1 MATEYNNIILN
12 ISRKPSSKYIVV
24 AIPMY
29 MYRIKTNSFSY
40 GLNFFQKAILKFK
53 AKPGIKEETIA
64 QYLGLDEKL
73 IALLISE
80 LRWHGLI
87 NEHGALSEKGKEKMS
102 EIDGL
107 IVDSNGEKM
116 GYVFQY
122 STQDKLYQYYIDKI
136 DTPNLLNENPPR
148 IITGTKGDGRDNYTE
163 PFFLDELYKKRKIL
177 PNPDEKQILELIQN
191 SNKKPKDTTDNLNN
205 STDKLQ
211 KQLSI
216 RFIPS
221 ANAEL
226 VWVCTYIYLQE
237 REDDTFEPD
246 WRVLDP
252 FGFGD
257 NIALKFYLNT
267 KENQDLINHIDT
279 KFANV
284 ETVGKKRIS
293 EYYNQLNKVIED
305 KLLSDFSL
313 GLSNLDENLQQYIQ
327 AILKHYF
334 LQQYQNYKDMDACV
348 SFSLNIQNALEN
360 ILKQDK
366 EKRLTVYEDMY
377 NHFEPDIRK
386 IDSKMK
392 YDSLIAVYRSKVLSQ
407 NTQVPKRLL
416 STTNAVLTKSN
427 SLLQYLTSFILTY
440 NFDNKS
446 PLFKVL
452 KDRINTIVEIA
463 QLRNEKGHGQTS
475 NEKRL
480 ALLSHDE
487 VEKYYQFIKGLI
499 NDYIKFQYYG
509 KEK

>member
-12 ISRKPSSKYIVV
+12 ISRKPSPKSIMV

-53 AKPGIKEETIA
+53 VKPGIKNETIA

-73 IALLISE
+73 ITLVIAK
-80 LRWHGLI
+80 LRERELI
-87 NEHGALSEKGKEKMS
+87 NEHGSLSEKGKEKMS

-107 IVDSNGEKM
+107 IVNSNEEKI
-116 GYVFQY
+116 GYVFQHL
-122 STQDKLYQYYIDKI
+122 TQDKLYQYYIDKI
-136 DTPNLLNENPPR
+136 DIPNSSNDNPPQ
-148 IITGTKGDGRDNYTE
+148 IITGTKGDGDDYKE
-163 PFFLDELYKKRKIL
+163 KPFYLNELYKKRKIL
-177 PNPDEKQILELIQN
+177 PSPDEKQILELIQN
-191 SNKKPKDTTDNLNN
+191 SNKKPKEANDTQNEN
-205 STDKLQ
+205 TDKLQ

-216 RFIPS
+216 RFIPN

-237 REDDTFEPD
+237 RDDRTYEPD
-246 WRVLDP
+246 WRILDP

-257 NIALKFYLNT
+257 NIGLKFYLNT
-267 KENQDLINHIDT
+267 KENQNLLNHIET
-279 KFANV
+279 QFANV
-284 ETVGKKRIS
+284 ETIGKKRIS
-293 EYYNQLNKVIED
+293 EYYDQLNKVIED

-313 GLSNLDENLQQYIQ
+313 GLANLDKNLQQYIQ
-327 AILKHYF
+327 AILKNYF

-360 ILKQDK
+360 MLKQDK
-366 EKRLTVYEDMY
+366 EQRLMVYETMY

-392 YDSLIAVYRSKVLSQ
+392 YDSMIAIYRSKVLSQ
-407 NTQVPKRLL
+407 NTQVPQRLL
-416 STTNAVLTKSN
+416 TTTRVPLSRSS

-452 KDRINTIVEIA
+452 KNKIDTMVEIA
-463 QLRNEKGHGQTS
+463 QLRNEKGHGQTA
-475 NEKRL
+475 NEKAL
-480 ALLSHDE
+480 ALLSRED
-487 VEKYYQFIKGLI
+487 VEKYYQFIKDIL
-499 NDYIKFQYYG
+499 NDYIKYQ
-509 KEK
+509 

>member
-12 ISRKPSSKYIVV
+12 INRKPSSKSIMV

-29 MYRIKTNSFSY
+29 MYRIKTHSFSY

-53 AKPGIKEETIA
+53 VKPGIKDETIA

-73 IALLISE
+73 ITLLISE
-80 LRWHGLI
+80 LRWHRLI
-87 NEHGALSEKGKEKMS
+87 NEHGALSEKGKEKIL

-107 IVDSNGEKM
+107 IVDSNGKKI

-122 STQDKLYQYYIDKI
+122 PTQDRLYQYYIDKI
-136 DTPNLLNENPPR
+136 DTPNLSNENPPR
-148 IITGTKGDGRDNYTE
+148 IVTGTKGDGSDYTE
-163 PFFLDELYKKRKIL
+163 KPFFLKELYNKRQKTL

-191 SNKKPKDTTDNLNN
+191 SNKKPKNTTDNPSNN
-205 STDKLQ
+205 DDKLQ

-216 RFIPS
+216 RFIPNAS
-221 ANAEL
+221 AEL

-237 REDDTFEPD
+237 GKDGIFAPD
-246 WRVLDP
+246 WRILDP

-267 KENQDLINHIDT
+267 KENKDLLSHIENQ
-279 KFANV
+279 FANV
-284 ETVGKKRIS
+284 EAIGKKRIS
-293 EYYNQLNKVIED
+293 EYDDQLNKVIED

-313 GLSNLDENLQQYIQ
+313 GISSLDENLQQYVR
-327 AILKHYF
+327 AVLKNYF
-334 LQQYQNYKDMDACV
+334 LQQYQDYKDMDACV

-366 EKRLTVYEDMY
+366 EKRLTIYKIMY
-377 NHFEPDIRK
+377 SHFEPDIKK

-416 STTNAVLTKSN
+416 NATNATLSKGN
-427 SLLQYLTSFILTY
+427 SLLSYVVSFILTY
-440 NFDNKS
+440 NFDDKS

-452 KDRINTIVEIA
+452 KDRIDTIVEIA

-475 NEKRL
+475 NEKSLARL
-480 ALLSHDE
+480 SSDD
-487 VEKYYQFIKGLI
+487 VEKYYQFMKDLI
-499 NDYIKFQYYG
+499 NDYIEYQ
-509 KEK
+509 